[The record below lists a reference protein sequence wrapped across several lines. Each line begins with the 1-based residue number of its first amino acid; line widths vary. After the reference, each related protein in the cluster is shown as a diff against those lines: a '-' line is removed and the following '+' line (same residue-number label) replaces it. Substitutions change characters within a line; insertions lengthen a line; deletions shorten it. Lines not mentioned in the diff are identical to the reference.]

1 MCRST
6 LTTKGYDHKHQF
18 ALHLITRVQ
27 EHAYYGS
34 FGYHVTNFFAPS
46 SRCGSPDEL
55 KAMIDECHKYGLY
68 VLMDIVHSHASKNI
82 IDGINS
88 WDGTDHG
95 YFHSGD
101 RGYHWCASV
110 PRHLWRPRLPLHE
123 SSGVPLSPTPSGDRG
138 YRCCASVSHH
148 LCVLF
153 RRPRPDGLQSEKA
166 TTCTSHSCAGVLP
179 CTLAGLQG
187 CRPAAAHHALCR
199 PVAAPHDLCSDP

>member
-1 MCRST
+1 M
-6 LTTKGYDHKHQF
+6 
-18 ALHLITRVQ
+18 Q

-95 YFHSGD
+95 YFH
-101 RGYHWCASV
+101 
-110 PRHLWRPRLPLHE
+110 
-123 SSGVPLSPTPSGDRG
+123 LSLI
-138 YRCCASVSHH
+138 HI
-148 LCVLF
+148 
-153 RRPRPDGLQSEKA
+153 
-166 TTCTSHSCAGVLP
+166 
-179 CTLAGLQG
+179 
-187 CRPAAAHHALCR
+187 
-199 PVAAPHDLCSDP
+199 